1 MGGLFGPGFE
11 SRQLHK
17 ISLVFELL
25 ARGGLGISD
34 RSMLKPKHQTD
45 FVPNYSN
52 SNLVFLYDLQK

>member
-1 MGGLFGPGFE
+1 
-11 SRQLHK
+11 
-17 ISLVFELL
+17 LVFELL

-52 SNLVFLYDLQK
+52 SNSNLVFLYDLQK